1 MVVYLHIFCPSKLKV
16 KFFGV
21 FVSLPDLH
29 NYFSKLGAKTMQIAF
44 FFFILLHFS
53 NKNFNVFLSYYLKG
67 F

>member
-1 MVVYLHIFCPSKLKV
+1 MVVYSHIFCPSKLKV

-44 FFFILLHFS
+44 FFSSFYI
-53 NKNFNVFLSYYLKG
+53 FLTKTLMS
-67 F
+67 FCPII